1 MIKSELNNIWRI
13 LKKKIKIKEGLGREY
28 EYCVS
33 HKGKHEIDIVFG
45 GHHVI
50 EIEYEGLNIIW
61 RIFLKIPK

>member
-1 MIKSELNNIWRI
+1 

-50 EIEYEGLNIIW
+50 EIEYEGLNII
-61 RIFLKIPK
+61 